1 MANTYTIQFRRGMYA
16 DFDTSKIRPG
26 EPVAILGNDPSV
38 PSGKALYIAFAAND
52 VRRLCSIEDIS
63 EMVNAGEFVGPQGP
77 KGEKGDKGEKG
88 AEGPAGP
95 QGPRGEKGD
104 KGDPGEKEIAN
115 IYKAINRV
123 SNRLN
128 EMSEKLDLVMQM
140 LNAESNRKILIN
152 GDGIDGL
159 AELVSTHDS
168 ALDELATLVATI
180 GGKNNG

>member
-1 MANTYTIQFRRGMYA
+1 M
-16 DFDTSKIRPG
+16 
-26 EPVAILGNDPSV
+26 
-38 PSGKALYIAFAAND
+38 
-52 VRRLCSIEDIS
+52 
-63 EMVNAGEFVGPQGP
+63 
-77 KGEKGDKGEKG
+77 DK
-88 AEGPAGP
+88 
-95 QGPRGEKGD
+95 
-104 KGDPGEKEIAN
+104 KEIVN

-128 EMSEKLDLVMQM
+128 EMSEKLDIVMQM

-152 GDGIDGL
+152 CDGIDGL

>member
-1 MANTYTIQFRRGMYA
+1 M
-16 DFDTSKIRPG
+16 
-26 EPVAILGNDPSV
+26 
-38 PSGKALYIAFAAND
+38 GK
-52 VRRLCSIEDIS
+52 
-63 EMVNAGEFVGPQGP
+63 
-77 KGEKGDKGEKG
+77 
-88 AEGPAGP
+88 
-95 QGPRGEKGD
+95 
-104 KGDPGEKEIAN
+104 KEIVN

-128 EMSEKLDLVMQM
+128 EMSEKLDVVMQM
-140 LNAESNRKILIN
+140 LNVESNRKILIN

>member
-1 MANTYTIQFRRGMYA
+1 M
-16 DFDTSKIRPG
+16 
-26 EPVAILGNDPSV
+26 
-38 PSGKALYIAFAAND
+38 
-52 VRRLCSIEDIS
+52 
-63 EMVNAGEFVGPQGP
+63 
-77 KGEKGDKGEKG
+77 DK
-88 AEGPAGP
+88 
-95 QGPRGEKGD
+95 
-104 KGDPGEKEIAN
+104 KEIVN

-128 EMSEKLDLVMQM
+128 EMSEKLDIVMQM

-152 GDGIDGL
+152 GDGIYGL